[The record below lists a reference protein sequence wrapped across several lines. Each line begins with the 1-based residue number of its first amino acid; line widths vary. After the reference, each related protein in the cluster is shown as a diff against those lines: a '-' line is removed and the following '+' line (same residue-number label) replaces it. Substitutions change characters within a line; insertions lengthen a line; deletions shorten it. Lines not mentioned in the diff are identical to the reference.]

1 MITPAPTSQRAGALR
16 RLGGATA
23 AVAVGALVLAGCS
36 STSAPSD
43 EAKDIVNL
51 VTPAQPESL
60 DPQISTDSIM
70 GEITGPVFETLVT
83 TDADLQVQP
92 MLAES
97 YVVSDD
103 SLEYTFTL
111 RDGVKFQ
118 DGSDLDAD
126 DVVASMNRWT
136 RVSVAAQEAFAGS
149 EWTKVDD
156 LTVKLNVTAPSF
168 LHLLYLSQVSTAYP
182 AILPT
187 EVLDKVGDGPIEEV
201 ADIIGTG
208 PYQLT
213 EWDADQKIVIEK
225 WDDYQSR
232 TEPSSGRAGAKEATI
247 NEVVFN
253 FVPDASTRTLGLQ
266 SGQYDA
272 TTELP
277 FDSLDQ
283 FKDDENIVLDTYM
296 VGPINLVYSDDASS
310 PFSNVIN
317 RQAINTGLDRDPIM
331 LSAVGSKDLYD
342 LVHHNMTLGQQA
354 IWDTEVGKAD
364 FNKVDVAKAK
374 EMLKEGGYNG
384 EQVTVLANKDYS
396 EAYNGAVVVVEQ
408 LKGMGVDATLDAYE
422 WGAFSEKYRERRDEW
437 DLVVFPVRHG
447 ARPDP
452 DDRLPPDPSR
462 LLRRTRAPGPAREV
476 PRRPDAGRGERA
488 LRRHAGLGRG
498 DPPDEPHRRRAR
510 TCTQRTRISTRRGLT
525 ATSCGGTPSGR
536 TSQAARLDRPGGSG
550 RALRPDPPQAPI
562 HRRHRSTAS
571 VTPPT
576 HDHRQRN
583 ADASIYTSQAPQP
596 HPSAVCRLGGD
607 LLADPPHPRRPG
619 TAHPR
624 REGLRRSGRGAPRD
638 DGSRPAAS

>member
-1 MITPAPTSQRAGALR
+1 MTTRAPKSWRAGALG

-23 AVAVGALVLAGCS
+23 VIAAGALVLSACSASSSPAGGD
-36 STSAPSD
+36 A
-43 EAKDIVNL
+43 AKDIVNL

-83 TDADLQVQP
+83 ADADLQVQP

-97 YVVSDD
+97 YEVSDD

-111 RDGVKFQ
+111 RDGLKFQ

-156 LTVKLNVTAPSF
+156 STVKLTVTAPSF

-187 EVLDKVGDGPIEEV
+187 EVLDKVGDGPIEDV

-208 PYQLT
+208 PYKLT
-213 EWDADQKIVIEK
+213 EWDADQKVVIEK
-225 WDDYQSR
+225 WNDYQSR
-232 TEPSSGRAGAKEATI
+232 EDTSSGRAGAKDATLK
-247 NEVVFN
+247 EVVFN
-253 FVPDASTRTLGLQ
+253 FVPDASARTLGLQ

-296 VGPINLVYSDDASS
+296 VGPINLVYSDDSSS
-310 PFSNVIN
+310 PFSNVVN

-331 LSAVGSKDLYD
+331 LSAVGSEDLYD
-342 LVHHNMTLGQQA
+342 LVHHNMTLGQQS

-364 FNKVDVAKAK
+364 FNQVDVAKAK
-374 EMLKEGGYNG
+374 KMLAEGGYNG

-396 EAYNGAVVVVEQ
+396 EAYNAAVVVVEQ
-408 LKGMGVDATLDAYE
+408 LKEMGVDATLDAYE

-437 DLVVFPVRHG
+437 DLVVFPFG
-447 ARPDP
+447 TELDP
-452 DDRLPPDPSR
+452 TQTIGFLP
-462 LLRRTRAPGPAREV
+462 TRAGYFDGPELQ
-476 PRRPDAGRGERA
+476 A
-488 LRRHAGLGRG
+488 L
-498 DPPDEPHRRRAR
+498 
-510 TCTQRTRISTRRGLT
+510 LT
-525 ATSCGGTPSGR
+525 KF
-536 TSQAARLDRPGGSG
+536 
-550 RALRPDPPQAPI
+550 
-562 HRRHRSTAS
+562 
-571 VTPPT
+571 
-576 HDHRQRN
+576 
-583 ADASIYTSQAPQP
+583 
-596 HPSAVCRLGGD
+596 
-607 LLADPPHPRRPG
+607 
-619 TAHPR
+619 
-624 REGLRRSGRGAPRD
+624 RGAPTQAEASALFD
-638 DGSRPAAS
+638 DMQSWIEEKRPMSRIGDAHNVYAANKNLDPAWFDGHFMWWNAKWKN

>member
-1 MITPAPTSQRAGALR
+1 MITPAPTSRRAGALR

-36 STSAPSD
+36 SASAPSGD

-70 GEITGPVFETLVT
+70 GEITGPIFETLVT
-83 TDADLQVQP
+83 ADADLQVQP

-156 LTVKLNVTAPSF
+156 KNVKLTVTAPSF

-187 EVLDKVGDGPIEEV
+187 EVLDKVGDGPIEEIT
-201 ADIIGTG
+201 DIIGTG
-208 PYQLT
+208 PYKLT
-213 EWDADQKIVIEK
+213 EWDADQKVVIEK
-225 WDDYQSR
+225 WDEYQSR
-232 TEPSSGRAGAKEATI
+232 TEPSSGRAGAKEATLK
-247 NEVVFN
+247 EVVFN

-296 VGPINLVYSDDASS
+296 VGPINLVYSDDESS

-342 LVHHNMTLGQQA
+342 LVHHNMTLGQKA

-364 FNKVDVAKAK
+364 FNKADVAKAK
-374 EMLKEGGYNG
+374 EMLKEGGYTG

-437 DLVVFPVRHG
+437 DLVVFPFG
-447 ARPDP
+447 TELDP
-452 DDRLPPDPSR
+452 TQTIGFLP
-462 LLRRTRAPGPAREV
+462 TRAGYFDGPE
-476 PRRPDAGRGERA
+476 
-488 LRRHAGLGRG
+488 L
-498 DPPDEPHRRRAR
+498 
-510 TCTQRTRISTRRGLT
+510 
-525 ATSCGGTPSGR
+525 
-536 TSQAARLDRPGGSG
+536 QA
-550 RALRPDPPQAPI
+550 
-562 HRRHRSTAS
+562 
-571 VTPPT
+571 
-576 HDHRQRN
+576 
-583 ADASIYTSQAPQP
+583 
-596 HPSAVCRLGGD
+596 
-607 LLADPPHPRRPG
+607 LLAQF
-619 TAHPR
+619 
-624 REGLRRSGRGAPRD
+624 RGAPTQAEASALFD
-638 DGSRPAAS
+638 DMQAWVEETRPMSRIGDAHNVYAANKDLDPAWFDGHFMWWNAKWKN